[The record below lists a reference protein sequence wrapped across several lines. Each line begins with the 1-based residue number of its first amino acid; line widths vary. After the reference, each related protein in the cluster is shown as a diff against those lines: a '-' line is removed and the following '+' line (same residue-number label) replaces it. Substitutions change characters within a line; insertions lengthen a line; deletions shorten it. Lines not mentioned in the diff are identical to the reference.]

1 MGLPEQGGPGV
12 ISQDPLLP
20 GTIYTAAAN
29 EEAKVG
35 LFRLEV
41 TTTAGTGRL
50 RTPAGLDHGLKESLN
65 RAFSYLQSTKDRL
78 GLVQVL
84 AQKDLYAEAVDL
96 SGSHIECPC
105 GVAFFVA
112 MISAIQN
119 RRIQAG
125 TVILGD
131 LTIQGNIKGLASIV
145 EPLQLVMEGGALRAL
160 VPLSNKAQFAGLP
173 EEVVEKLDIVFY
185 GDVDRA
191 LLKSVEL

>member
-1 MGLPEQGGPGV
+1 M
-12 ISQDPLLP
+12 
-20 GTIYTAAAN
+20 
-29 EEAKVG
+29 
-35 LFRLEV
+35 
-41 TTTAGTGRL
+41 
-50 RTPAGLDHGLKESLN
+50 
-65 RAFSYLQSTKDRL
+65 
-78 GLVQVL
+78 
-84 AQKDLYAEAVDL
+84 YAEAVDL

-105 GVAFFVA
+105 GVAFFVT

-131 LTIQGNIKGLASIV
+131 LTIQGNIRGLASIV
-145 EPLQLVMEGGALRAL
+145 EPLQLALESGALKVL